1 MTRILRATI
10 VAYAFSALTSL
21 VLAQDDSS
29 AATAV
34 ATGAAPAGP
43 IETLDCYNTLGSNS
57 DEEDNNT
64 FQSSG
69 HCQSVCTAK
78 GAKVMIT
85 SGGMSCYCGDSI
97 PPASDKVDSD
107 QCNIGCG
114 GYKLQTCGGLGTYQ
128 YYLTGLG
135 APTIEKDNSTT
146 SAKPSATTSAVDTA
160 RPAVVTATA
169 SASPSSSGGGGS
181 SKVGIAVGVVV
192 GVIAVA
198 AIAGVAVFFYRRRRN
213 QKLEEEHARNAAING
228 FTKGP
233 KSEASSAN
241 DSRLDPSIYSARRDS
256 LGSIAD
262 ERDFSRRI
270 LQVRNPDR
278 ESRASHV

>member
-1 MTRILRATI
+1 MTRILRATL

-29 AATAV
+29 AATA
-34 ATGAAPAGP
+34 TSAAPAGA
-43 IETLDCYNTLGSNS
+43 IETLGCYDTLGTNS
-57 DEEDNNT
+57 DVEDNNT
-64 FQSSG
+64 FQTSG
-69 HCQSVCTAK
+69 ACQSVCTAK

-85 SGGMSCYCGDSI
+85 SGGTSCYCGDSV
-97 PPASDKVDSD
+97 PPASAKVDSD

-114 GYKLQTCGGLGTYQ
+114 GYNLQTCGGLGTYQ

-135 APTIEKDNSTT
+135 APVIEKDNSTT
-146 SAKPSATTSAVDTA
+146 SAKPSATTSAVESA
-160 RPAVVTATA
+160 RPAVTSTTP
-169 SASPSSSGGGGS
+169 SPSPSSSGGGGS

-228 FTKGP
+228 FAKGP

-270 LQVRNPDR
+270 LQVSETHRGPLSLWNL
-278 ESRASHV
+278 S